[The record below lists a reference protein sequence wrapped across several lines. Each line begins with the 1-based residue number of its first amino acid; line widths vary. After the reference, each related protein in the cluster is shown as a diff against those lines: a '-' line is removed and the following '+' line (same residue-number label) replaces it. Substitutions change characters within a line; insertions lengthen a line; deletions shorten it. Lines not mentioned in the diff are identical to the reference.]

1 MGKGGGRQPTG
12 AVGRDERVHHGEI
25 LGVIIGDQDLVD
37 PGVERRDA
45 GCGDAGLL
53 P

>member
-1 MGKGGGRQPTG
+1 MSAFIVVKC
-12 AVGRDERVHHGEI
+12 
-25 LGVIIGDQDLVD
+25 GVIGDQDQVD